1 MDMKKEHRTGSNLA
15 ETINDLPTLVQP
27 TEKTAAAG
35 TEKDSAL
42 SGAAYTEYFTW
53 RANGVFH
60 ALRFNDTRINANSRV
75 LVNISEFSS
84 DAQHRFIGAA
94 RMAIYNIAPF
104 NGGFFAWV
112 EISWGSPL
120 NVRFDVFVDP

>member
-1 MDMKKEHRTGSNLA
+1 MDMKKEDRTGSNLA
-15 ETINDLPTLVQP
+15 ETIAEQP
-27 TEKTAAAG
+27 VIMKGAEKAAEAG
-35 TEKDSAL
+35 GKSTAL
-42 SGAAYTEYFTW
+42 SPGAYTEYYTW

-60 ALRFNDTRINANSRV
+60 NVQFNDARVNANSRV
-75 LVNISEFSS
+75 LVNISEFST

-94 RMAIYNIAPF
+94 RMAVYNIAPF

-120 NVRFDVFVDP
+120 NIRFDVFVDP